1 MGGGKNKKK
10 NKGGGGG
17 KANKPKEAA
26 PDDSMYPPESV
37 DDCMTEDMEDL
48 EINSE
53 ESGSREGSQTNVV
66 PTPPEPSEQKV
77 GGAEP
82 IDQVCVSVSDQ
93 LPLSH

>member
-17 KANKPKEAA
+17 KAKKPKEAS
-26 PDDSMYPPESV
+26 PDDSMYPPEST
-37 DDCMTEDMEDL
+37 DDLIEDIEDL
-48 EINSE
+48 EISE

-66 PTPPEPSEQKV
+66 SSPSEPAEQKV

-82 IDQVCVSVSDQ
+82 IAEVSVC
-93 LPLSH
+93 

>member
-48 EINSE
+48 EISE

-66 PTPPEPSEQKV
+66 STLPEPSEQKV

-82 IDQVCVSVSDQ
+82 MDQVCVCC
-93 LPLSH
+93 